1 MVCNAVSSSDLSLF
15 FTTVLIPI
23 ANTSRAHREFISE
36 VQQRLNLSGQ
46 GKLHPRYMNNT
57 GGAEGYYDAP
67 DDSLSDDVID
77 SSHPVA
83 LPSPELGNLQEVD
96 HIVRVA
102 NSTQHG
108 RDSLSKFIIGQDY
121 IAKLVPLVE
130 VAEDLESLPD
140 LHRLCNIMKIIILLN
155 DNAII
160 EYIVTDE
167 MILGVVGALECKFNL
182 VGSGE
187 YSFTYTLYSTS
198 YQMIR
203 IFQVIKQI
211 TVNIFRMNL
220 ASRKSS
226 R

>member
-1 MVCNAVSSSDLSLF
+1 MSNAGNAKD
-15 FTTVLIPI
+15 
-23 ANTSRAHREFISE
+23 
-36 VQQRLNLSGQ
+36 
-46 GKLHPRYMNNT
+46 
-57 GGAEGYYDAP
+57 YYHAT
-67 DDSLSDDVID
+67 DDSLSDEIID

-96 HIVRVA
+96 NIVRVA

-121 IAKLVPLVE
+121 ISKLVPLVE

-167 MILGVVGALECKFNL
+167 MILGVVGALECKFIRVRDFL
-182 VGSGE
+182 GAFA
-187 YSFTYTLYSTS
+187 YSLRLSS
-198 YQMIR
+198 HQMIR
-203 IFQVIKQI
+203 IFQVTKQT
-211 TVNIFRMNL
+211 TVSIFRMNH

-226 R
+226 E